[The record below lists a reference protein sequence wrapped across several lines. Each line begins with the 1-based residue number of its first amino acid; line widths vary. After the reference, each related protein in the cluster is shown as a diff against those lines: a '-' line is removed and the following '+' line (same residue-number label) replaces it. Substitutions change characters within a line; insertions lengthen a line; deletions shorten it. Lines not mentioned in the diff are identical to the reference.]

1 MGSVLDSDI
10 FGEKIYERFPSKYKQ
25 DDAEQN
31 YSLKRFIFSA
41 SEGGFKYIIDET
53 NGLLDLLNPSVAPEK
68 VLKLLYKNYG
78 LEVFNGIPEEYLRNF
93 LPYLNEACSYKG
105 SLTSIDYISTSVTG
119 IETHS
124 DIVVNDEDNSVDLTI
139 TLELTSSVVKYFPD
153 YAQFMRILEKFI
165 PFYCNLFVV
174 YNYMYADDEDSFHLY
189 IGHAVKLIES
199 LYPTNIETHDPMDY
213 ITYYENSSS
222 DALLFEDGSVII
234 E

>member
-1 MGSVLDSDI
+1 MSILDSNI
-10 FGEKIYERFPSKYKQ
+10 FGEKIYERFPTKYKL
-25 DDAEQN
+25 DDVEQN

-53 NGLLDLLNPSVAPEK
+53 NGLLDLINPSVAPEK
-68 VLKLLYKNYG
+68 VLNILYKGYG

-93 LPYLNEACSYKG
+93 LPVLSEACSYRG

-119 IETHS
+119 IKTHS
-124 DIVVNDEDNSVDLTI
+124 DIEVNEEDNSVDLTV

-153 YAQFMRILEKFI
+153 YAQFMRILENFI

-174 YNYMYADDEDSFHLY
+174 YNYRYDDSKDAFHLY
-189 IGHAVKLIES
+189 VGHAVKHIEK
-199 LYPTNIETHDPMDY
+199 LYPTNIETHDPMDD
-213 ITYYENSSS
+213 ITYYENSFS
-222 DALLFEDGSVII
+222 DALLFDDGSVII